1 MSRRKSTL
9 NTIIDIANAL
19 PLPRE
24 VLAYPVDLAAYLC
37 GDAPAT
43 FCVPDAELKRLQL
56 NVSGRDIQG
65 MLRAKGVRMWG
76 YFVMPPPIND
86 LMFTVKASQ
95 RDWAERLLSEA
106 QIPYI

>member
-1 MSRRKSTL
+1 MSRL

-24 VLAYPVDLAAYLC
+24 LLAYPVDLAAYLC

-43 FCVPDAELKRLQL
+43 FCVPDRELKQLQM
-56 NVSGRDIQG
+56 NVSGADIQRI
-65 MLRAKGVRMWG
+65 LWAKGVRMWG

-86 LMFTVKASQ
+86 LMFTVKRSQ
-95 RDWAERLLSEA
+95 AAWAERLLSDA
-106 QIPYI
+106 RIPYL